1 MLAVVIILNVM
12 SSTIKT
18 QDWGNIELITT
29 DSHSEGTD
37 DLRLE
42 IDSKYCSA
50 WIHLTDYE
58 VRKLRDELN
67 EWLDE

>member
-1 MLAVVIILNVM
+1 M

-18 QDWGNIELITT
+18 ENWGNIELITT
-29 DSHSEGTD
+29 DSYTGEGTD

-42 IDSKYCSA
+42 IESKYCSA
-50 WIHLTDYE
+50 WIHLEYE
-58 VRKLRDELN
+58 KVKQLRDELN

>member
-1 MLAVVIILNVM
+1 M

-18 QDWGNIELITT
+18 RNWGNIELITT
-29 DSHSEGTD
+29 DSYTGEGTD

-50 WIHLTDYE
+50 WIYLTDDE
-58 VRKLRDELN
+58 VRILRDELN

>member
-1 MLAVVIILNVM
+1 M

-18 QDWGNIELITT
+18 QDWGSIELITT
-29 DSHSEGTD
+29 DLYTGEGTD

-42 IDSKYCSA
+42 IDSSYCSA
-50 WIHLTDYE
+50 WIHLTDDE

-67 EWLDE
+67 EWLD

>member
-1 MLAVVIILNVM
+1 M

-29 DSHSEGTD
+29 DSHTGEGTD

-50 WIHLTDYE
+50 WINLTDDE